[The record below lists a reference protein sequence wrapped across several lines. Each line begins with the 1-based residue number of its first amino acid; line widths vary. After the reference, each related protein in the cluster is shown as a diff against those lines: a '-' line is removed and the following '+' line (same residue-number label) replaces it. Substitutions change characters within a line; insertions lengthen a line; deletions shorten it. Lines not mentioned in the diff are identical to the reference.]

1 MKYVCNHAAI
11 LRGEVVRPG
20 RVLNLSPSE
29 ADLPVVRRH
38 FSPVEGGG
46 DMQAQSAGGGGGES
60 TAPSAFIAGLTR
72 EQALL
77 KLRGVGVKVPP
88 NTGDGRIRD
97 LYNETF
103 STISEKAG
111 KAETGQDGLK
121 TAGRCD

>member
-38 FSPVEGGG
+38 FRRLADEDGHGDASERPAGGDGGG
-46 DMQAQSAGGGGGES
+46 SPAPAGV
-60 TAPSAFIAGLTR
+60 IAGLTR

-77 KLRGVGVKVPP
+77 KLRGAGVKVPP
-88 NTGDGRIRD
+88 NAGDGRIRE

-103 STISEKAG
+103 ATIAEKAG
-111 KAETGQDGLK
+111 ADGR
-121 TAGRCD
+121 TAGEE